1 MKHLNFHWL
10 VAREVWEHR
19 GGFLW
24 TPIAIS
30 VVFLVLLMVTGIW
43 GSLEAGDIITQH
55 APAQKLSEL
64 MSMGY
69 VTSALPLLV
78 ALPFVMVSYALGA
91 LYDERKN
98 KSILF
103 WKSLPISDTRVV
115 MSKLAT
121 VLIALPTI
129 FMVVAI
135 VHSIAAL
142 TVITLSAAAA
152 GISLWSVWGQIDTY
166 LQLGRIVMIA
176 AWMALASFP
185 VACYLLAVGSWSNKP
200 FLMAAI
206 IPVMCAV
213 VWMSLAFMFNFE
225 AAIVLSWMK
234 HMFLGMVPFV
244 WETFNPWM
252 YAVSAIIG
260 TCLVIAAA
268 RIRQN
273 TCS

>member
-10 VAREVWEHR
+10 VTREVWEHR